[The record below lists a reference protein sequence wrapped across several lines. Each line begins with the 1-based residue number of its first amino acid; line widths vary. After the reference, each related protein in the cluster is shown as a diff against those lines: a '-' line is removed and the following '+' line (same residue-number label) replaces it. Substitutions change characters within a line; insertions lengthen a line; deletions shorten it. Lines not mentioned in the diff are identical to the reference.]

1 MAGAAGCMLCKC
13 SARRNLYAFSELFS
27 ENRKIRNGFRHVRNA
42 TMVPLI
48 PSGKGISKRR
58 FSMSKRARVSSMD
71 AREKSRSLTLK
82 SSKQK
87 RVPVFVMMPL
97 DSVGLDTLG
106 TPRIRKM
113 KALSVSLKA
122 LKLAGVHGIAVE
134 VWWGIVERTSPLAYD
149 WSLYEELF
157 KLISEVGLK
166 LHIALC
172 FHSNIHLS
180 SPEKGL
186 VSLPLWIQ
194 KIGSVDRDIYYRD
207 RNGFSS
213 EDCLSLGVDEL
224 PLFCGRTALQCY
236 EDFIFNFLGKFDSLI
251 GHVIEELSIGLGPD
265 GELRYPAHP
274 YADGRWRFPG
284 IGEFQCFDKYM
295 MEDLRSAACR
305 EGKPQWGEK
314 GPLDA
319 GCYNSFPS
327 GIPFFEGG
335 EKSFLSDYGHFFL
348 EWYSGKLIRHAD
360 AIIGKTADMLKK
372 YQQDEKTSVLLV
384 VKIGVIYWWY
394 KTLSHAAELTAGYY
408 NTAQRDGY
416 DSLASVL
423 LSHGAALHLSCLEMM
438 DSETP
443 PAFLCSPEGLLEQL
457 RNVSNKRSINL
468 TGRNSNER
476 FDKAGLQQI
485 QANCYNP
492 EAEAF
497 RSFTYFRMSGNI
509 FRAENWSNFVPF
521 VKSMNAEQ

>member
-1 MAGAAGCMLCKC
+1 M
-13 SARRNLYAFSELFS
+13 
-27 ENRKIRNGFRHVRNA
+27 
-42 TMVPLI
+42 
-48 PSGKGISKRR
+48 GKKT
-58 FSMSKRARVSSMD
+58 RVSSMD

-97 DSVGLDTLG
+97 DSFGIDTLG
-106 TPRIRKM
+106 TPTIRKM

-149 WSLYEELF
+149 WSLYEQLF
-157 KLISEVGLK
+157 KLISESGLK

-172 FHSNIHLS
+172 FHSNGQLS
-180 SPEKGL
+180 SQQKGC

-194 KIGSVDRDIYYRD
+194 KIGSVDRDIYYQD
-207 RNGFSS
+207 QNGFSS
-213 EDCLSLGVDEL
+213 EDCLTLGVDEL

-251 GHVIEELSIGLGPD
+251 GHVIEEISVGLGPA

-295 MEDLRSAACR
+295 MEDLRLTACR

-314 GPLDA
+314 GPLEA

-327 GIPFFEGG
+327 GVPFFEGG
-335 EKSFLSDYGHFFL
+335 QNSFLSDYGHFFL
-348 EWYSGKLIRHAD
+348 EWYSGRLIRHAD
-360 AIIGKTADMLKK
+360 AIIGKAADMLRK

-384 VKIGVIYWWY
+384 VKIDVIYWWY

-416 DSLASVL
+416 DPLASMLVR
-423 LSHGAALHLSCLEMM
+423 HGAALHISCLEMM

-443 PAFLCSPEGLLEQL
+443 PAYLSSPEGLLEQL
-457 RNVSNKRSINL
+457 RNVSKRRSINL
-468 TGRNSNER
+468 TGRNRNER
-476 FDKAGLQQI
+476 YDKAGLQRI

-492 EAEAF
+492 QSEGV

-509 FRAENWSNFVPF
+509 FKAENWSNFVPF
-521 VKSMNAEQ
+521 VKSMSAEQ